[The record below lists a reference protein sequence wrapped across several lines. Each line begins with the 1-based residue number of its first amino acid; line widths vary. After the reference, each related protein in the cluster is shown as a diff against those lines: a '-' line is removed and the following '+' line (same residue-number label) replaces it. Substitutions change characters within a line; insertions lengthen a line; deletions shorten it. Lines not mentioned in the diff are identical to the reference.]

1 MQHMFIR
8 YSLKLDFIIFQ
19 RSNTLNK
26 EDIPQMSEKHLY
38 RETIQ
43 RYKTYL
49 HISISKEINFAIEN
63 WYISRSIITHI
74 FHVYLRI
81 AGLQDSFYK
90 YGKQLQI
97 QPAIYT
103 SVALQHAIGNG
114 PD

>member
-1 MQHMFIR
+1 MF
-8 YSLKLDFIIFQ
+8 
-19 RSNTLNK
+19 
-26 EDIPQMSEKHLY
+26 H
-38 RETIQ
+38 
-43 RYKTYL
+43 
-49 HISISKEINFAIEN
+49 A
-63 WYISRSIITHI
+63 
-74 FHVYLRI
+74 YLRI